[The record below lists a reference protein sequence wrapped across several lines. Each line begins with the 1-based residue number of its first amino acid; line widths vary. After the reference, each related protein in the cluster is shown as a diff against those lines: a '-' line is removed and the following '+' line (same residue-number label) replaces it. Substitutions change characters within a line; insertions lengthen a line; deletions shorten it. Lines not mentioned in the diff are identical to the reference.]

1 MGFESTSSGV
11 AASIFLGLY
20 TLYLF
25 LTINIVRQRGFRS
38 IYTALLAFG
47 VFRVGG
53 QLCGVAFAVL
63 GIEHWPWLIAY
74 LVLTAEG
81 YFALIIAAF
90 YFIVQCQIKQ
100 NGRSWLCKS
109 KEERKKEQELSNF
122 KHTSCL
128 SWSAVFHMVLIP
140 ANALVISGGT
150 TLTGVDTDKWDQ
162 ETDKIN
168 TSKGLRTTG
177 QAIFLIQTIIV
188 ILLLIYVYVK
198 EKVRGCTI
206 YLLFAASPFL
216 LVRGIFGIMS
226 IFIDEMNYYQL
237 SNYDRAG
244 LTSAFI
250 AYEYCLATTMEFIA
264 ASLFISNY
272 YLDKTEEVTEKESY
286 SKFESDE
293 SSLSKV

>member
-11 AASIFLGLY
+11 AASIYLGLY
-20 TLYLF
+20 TLYL
-25 LTINIVRQRGFRS
+25 LLAINVVRKKGFKS

-47 VFRVGG
+47 IFRVGG

-63 GIEHWPWLIAY
+63 GIQYWPWLVAY

-81 YFALIIAAF
+81 YFSLIIAAF
-90 YFIVQCQIKQ
+90 YFIVQCQIRQ

-109 KEERKKEQELSNF
+109 KEERKEEQEASKF

-128 SWSAVFHMVLIP
+128 SWSTVFHLVLAP
-140 ANALVISGGT
+140 ANALVIGGGT
-150 TLTGVDTDKWDQ
+150 TLTGIDTDRWDQ

-168 TSKGLRTTG
+168 TSKGLRTAG

-188 ILLLIYVYVK
+188 ILLLVYVYVR
-198 EKVRGCTI
+198 EKVRGHTI

-216 LVRGIFGIMS
+216 LVRGIFGILS
-226 IFIDEMNYYQL
+226 IFIDKMNYYQL
-237 SNYDRAG
+237 SNYDGAG
-244 LTSAFI
+244 LTSDFV

-272 YLDKTEEVTEKESY
+272 YLDNSEKDILDENF

-293 SSLSKV
+293 SSSINA

>member
-11 AASIFLGLY
+11 AASIYLGLY
-20 TLYLF
+20 TLYL
-25 LTINIVRQRGFRS
+25 LLAINVVRKKGFKS

-47 VFRVGG
+47 IFRVGG

-63 GIEHWPWLIAY
+63 GIQHWPWLVAY
-74 LVLTAEG
+74 LVLSAEG
-81 YFALIIAAF
+81 YFSLIIAAF
-90 YFIVQCQIKQ
+90 HFIIQSQVKLM
-100 NGRSWLCKS
+100 GSSWLCKT
-109 KEERKKEQELSNF
+109 KEECKEGQEASKF

-128 SWSAVFHMVLIP
+128 SWSTIFHLVLVP
-140 ANALVISGGT
+140 ANALVIGGGT
-150 TLTGVDTDKWDQ
+150 TLTGIDTDRWDQ

-177 QAIFLIQTIIV
+177 QTIFLIQTIIV

-198 EKVRGCTI
+198 ENIRGHTI

-216 LVRGIFGIMS
+216 LVRGIFGILS
-226 IFIDEMNYYQL
+226 IFIDKMNYYQL
-237 SNYDRAG
+237 SNYDGAG
-244 LTSAFI
+244 LTSDFV

-272 YLDKTEEVTEKESY
+272 YLDNSEEVIDKEDFN
-286 SKFESDE
+286 KTDSDE
-293 SSLSKV
+293 SSFTKV